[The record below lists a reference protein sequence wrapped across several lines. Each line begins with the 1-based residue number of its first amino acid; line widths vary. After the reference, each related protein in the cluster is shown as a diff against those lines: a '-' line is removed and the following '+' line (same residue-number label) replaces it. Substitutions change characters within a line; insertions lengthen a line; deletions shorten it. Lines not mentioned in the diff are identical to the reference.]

1 MLDRTTGLSRSDGM
15 FDHARLRP
23 LRSLPRARRVPTAL
37 VCTAISVAAWSPALG
52 QAPTA
57 AAATA
62 GAATARTD
70 IGVALTP
77 LIEPIKARRVVR
89 RGLVQADVWLISE
102 LGFDETA
109 TRVQK
114 AISTQQYDELE
125 HAVDRARDEVALAEV
140 ARDTAK
146 RNLSDTR
153 IAAPFAGTVD
163 SIAVDVGDFVSA
175 GTPVAVLVDLA
186 RVRIMGS
193 VTAGEAARLVPGTTA
208 RVTFRD
214 LGGTIFEARLESV
227 ARVASPT
234 DGTYAIELHMDDP
247 SGRLRDGLVAT
258 VELPDAD
265 SSPRLLTKR
274 AALLRRSGHPEVFVI
289 DGQGESAVA
298 RSRRVRTGRSAGE
311 WIEVLDG
318 LTEGE
323 RVVWDGHFALDDGA
337 TLGRIGWGNAQ
348 CLSENVQDLGFI
360 VGHDV
365 VIKSHLEGFEIE
377 IEATGRFKRHGLGS
391 ACSSLKL
398 RKG

>member
-1 MLDRTTGLSRSDGM
+1 MNPISTPLEVLPRFARSFARSLFLSSSLLLGVLATACDDGT
-15 FDHARLRP
+15 ASTRGEPGSIAAIPETRLRVRIDSVRLDALP
-23 LRSLPRARRVPTAL
+23 TEDRITATVRAFHRATITAETQGRVLERAVEPGTEVEANGAILRLEDSRMELELRRAEAQL
-37 VCTAISVAAWSPALG
+37 SA
-52 QAPTA
+52 
-57 AAATA
+57 
-62 GAATARTD
+62 ART
-70 IGVALTP
+70 VLAHAKR
-77 LIEPIKARRVVR
+77 EFARGDRLR
-89 RGLVQADVWLISE
+89 K
-102 LGFDETA
+102 
-109 TRVQK
+109 QK

-146 RNLSDTR
+146 RNLTDTR

-175 GTPVAVLVDLA
+175 GTPVAVLVDLS

-227 ARVASPT
+227 ARVASAT

-265 SSPRLLTKR
+265 ASPRLLTKR

-289 DGQGESAVA
+289 DGQGDSAVA

-318 LTEGE
+318 LVEGE
-323 RVVWDGHFALDDGA
+323 RVVWDGHFALDDGVA
-337 TLGRIGWGNAQ
+337 
-348 CLSENVQDLGFI
+348 I
-360 VGHDV
+360 VIDG
-365 VIKSHLEGFEIE
+365 EG
-377 IEATGRFKRHGLGS
+377 
-391 ACSSLKL
+391 
-398 RKG
+398 